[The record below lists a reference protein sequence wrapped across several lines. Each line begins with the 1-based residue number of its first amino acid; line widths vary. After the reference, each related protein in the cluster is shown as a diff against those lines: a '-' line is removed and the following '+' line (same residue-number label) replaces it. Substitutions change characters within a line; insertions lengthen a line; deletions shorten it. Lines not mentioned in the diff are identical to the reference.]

1 MPRKER
7 NESMRVWQQYRKT
20 GKKYAES
27 GCCVYTI
34 CTQNFCKK
42 CICKVSDIR
51 QSLHKK
57 CIYLYTQKKC
67 DIAKSVHTY
76 IYIHAASI
84 KCIYLSAA
92 ESRRYKQ
99 KVHTLYIHIH
109 LYSKVYTLY
118 IRINSINTRK
128 SLHFC
133 RQNIRNIR
141 ECRWQM
147 ESEHGRSFNKLE
159 VQRRRYISI

>member
-1 MPRKER
+1 MKVCTCGSSTEKPAK
-7 NESMRVWQQYRKT
+7 SMQKVVVVYILYVPKIFV
-20 GKKYAES
+20 KSVYVKYQIFGS
-27 GCCVYTI
+27 PYTKNVYTYI
-34 CTQNFCKK
+34 
-42 CICKVSDIR
+42 
-51 QSLHKK
+51 HK
-57 CIYLYTQKKC
+57 KKC

-118 IRINSINTRK
+118 IRINSINTSK

>member
-1 MPRKER
+1 
-7 NESMRVWQQYRKT
+7 MRVRQQYRKT

-27 GCCVYTI
+27 GCCVYNI
-34 CTQNFCKK
+34 
-42 CICKVSDIR
+42 
-51 QSLHKK
+51 
-57 CIYLYTQKKC
+57 YTQFFLQKVYMESISYSAVLTQKMRILIC
-67 DIAKSVHTY
+67 IQERDIAKSVHTY
-76 IYIHAASI
+76 IYIQAASI

-109 LYSKVYTLY
+109 LYLKVYTLY
-118 IRINSINTRK
+118 IRINSINTSK

>member
-1 MPRKER
+1 MKVCACGSSTEKPAK
-7 NESMRVWQQYRKT
+7 SMQKVVV
-20 GKKYAES
+20 
-27 GCCVYTI
+27 VYI
-34 CTQNFCKK
+34 IYMHNFFCKK

-51 QSLHKK
+51 KHLYKK
-57 CIYLYTQKKC
+57 CVYLYT
-67 DIAKSVHTY
+67 Y
-76 IYIHAASI
+76 IQAMSI

-92 ESRRYKQ
+92 AGRRYEQ
-99 KVHTLYIHIH
+99 KVHILYIPIY
-109 LYSKVYTLY
+109 LYGKVYTIY
-118 IRINSINTRK
+118 IHINSINTSK

>member
-1 MPRKER
+1 M
-7 NESMRVWQQYRKT
+7 
-20 GKKYAES
+20 
-27 GCCVYTI
+27 
-34 CTQNFCKK
+34 
-42 CICKVSDIR
+42 KVCACGS
-51 QSLHKK
+51 STEKP
-57 CIYLYTQKKC
+57 
-67 DIAKSVHTY
+67 AKSMQKVVVVY
-76 IYIHAASI
+76 ILYVPKIFVKSVYVKYQIFGSPYTKNIQAASI

-109 LYSKVYTLY
+109 LYLKVYTLY
-118 IRINSINTRK
+118 IRINSINTSK

>member
-1 MPRKER
+1 MKACTCGSSTEKPAK
-7 NESMRVWQQYRKT
+7 SMQKVVVVYILYVPKIFV
-20 GKKYAES
+20 KSVYVKYQIF
-27 GCCVYTI
+27 G
-34 CTQNFCKK
+34 
-42 CICKVSDIR
+42 
-51 QSLHKK
+51 
-57 CIYLYTQKKC
+57 

-76 IYIHAASI
+76 IYIQAASI

-118 IRINSINTRK
+118 IRINSINTSK

>member
-1 MPRKER
+1 MQK
-7 NESMRVWQQYRKT
+7 VVV
-20 GKKYAES
+20 
-27 GCCVYTI
+27 VYI
-34 CTQNFCKK
+34 IYIHNFFCKK
-42 CICKVSDIR
+42 CICKVLVIR
-51 QSLHKK
+51 QYLHKK
-57 CIYLYTQKKC
+57 CVYLYAYKNVTSQK
-67 DIAKSVHTY
+67 AVHTY
-76 IYIHAASI
+76 IYIQAASI

-109 LYSKVYTLY
+109 LYLKVYTLY
-118 IRINSINTRK
+118 IRINSINTSK

>member
-1 MPRKER
+1 MKVCACGSSTEKPAK
-7 NESMRVWQQYRKT
+7 SMQKVVV
-20 GKKYAES
+20 
-27 GCCVYTI
+27 VYI
-34 CTQNFCKK
+34 IYIHNFFCKK
-42 CICKVSDIR
+42 CICKV
-51 QSLHKK
+51 
-57 CIYLYTQKKC
+57 YLYTQKKC

-109 LYSKVYTLY
+109 LYLKVYTLY
-118 IRINSINTRK
+118 IRINSINTSK